1 MTALSVTSVSPT
13 RTRPARSSVAR
24 FARARPAS
32 LRFSTPQP
40 PPRILPPRRCGALSS
55 AGADKGWICCPVSTG
70 LLTYQQLP
78 TAAGSPVTGVT
89 GLRSFL
95 MVADKTSR
103 DPSKRY
109 STPVRWGMFFL
120 GVWIM
125 TIGIALTVHAD
136 LGTTPIS
143 TVPAAIA
150 VASSLSFGVVTVL
163 ISIVLVIAQKVIL
176 RSRFVTFQY
185 WQLLVALVF
194 GALCDVSLYMMDSI
208 QPSNYLWQWG
218 TVILG
223 AIMVS

>member
-1 MTALSVTSVSPT
+1 
-13 RTRPARSSVAR
+13 
-24 FARARPAS
+24 
-32 LRFSTPQP
+32 
-40 PPRILPPRRCGALSS
+40 
-55 AGADKGWICCPVSTG
+55 
-70 LLTYQQLP
+70 
-78 TAAGSPVTGVT
+78 
-89 GLRSFL
+89 

-150 VASSLSFGVVTVL
+150 AASSLSFGVVTVL

-185 WQLLVALVF
+185 WQFLVAVVF
-194 GALCDVSLYMMDSI
+194 GALCDVSLYMMAFI
-208 QPSNYLWQWG
+208 QPSNYLLQWV

-223 AIMVS
+223 AIMVSLGVFLQILPRILYSPGEGIVAAITIASGWRFGTVKQLFDWSLILIAVAIGLMFVGELVGVREGTIFAAFAVGGFVKLYQRLYDAHLRRPL

>member
-1 MTALSVTSVSPT
+1 
-13 RTRPARSSVAR
+13 
-24 FARARPAS
+24 
-32 LRFSTPQP
+32 
-40 PPRILPPRRCGALSS
+40 
-55 AGADKGWICCPVSTG
+55 
-70 LLTYQQLP
+70 
-78 TAAGSPVTGVT
+78 
-89 GLRSFL
+89 
-95 MVADKTSR
+95 MVADKKSR

-223 AIMVS
+223 AIMVSLGVFLQILPRILYSPGEGIVAAITIASGWRFGTVKQLFDWSLILIAVAIGLIFVGELVGVREGTIFAAFAVGGFVKLYQRLYDAHLRRPL

>member
-1 MTALSVTSVSPT
+1 
-13 RTRPARSSVAR
+13 
-24 FARARPAS
+24 
-32 LRFSTPQP
+32 
-40 PPRILPPRRCGALSS
+40 
-55 AGADKGWICCPVSTG
+55 
-70 LLTYQQLP
+70 
-78 TAAGSPVTGVT
+78 
-89 GLRSFL
+89 

-150 VASSLSFGVVTVL
+150 AASSLSFGVVTVL

-185 WQLLVALVF
+185 WQFLVAVVF
-194 GALCDVSLYMMDSI
+194 GALCDVSLYMMDFI
-208 QPSNYLWQWG
+208 QPSNYLWQWV
-218 TVILG
+218 TVIVG
-223 AIMVS
+223 AIMVSLGVFLQILPRILYSPGEGIVAAITIASGWRFGTVKQLFDWSLILIAVAIGLMFVGELVGVREGTIFAAFAVGGFVKLYQRLYDAHLRRPL